1 MKQPIKQM
9 LIAGAIGATIVT
21 TGFILVGIGTAEE
34 QKAAQE
40 TVQEVMQ
47 EYKATPPVVVV
58 KVVETLN
65 YFEAVP
71 LDKGLQDYIIR
82 ECERKDI
89 DPAIVM
95 AMIFRES
102 NYKADTIGDN
112 GNSFGLMQI
121 QPRWH
126 YGRMLELESTD
137 LFNPYHNVAVGIDYL
152 CELLSKY
159 DGDMAKA
166 LVAYNQG
173 SYKGTVTAYAKA
185 VLEAAE
191 ALGGANVYEYSR

>member
-1 MKQPIKQM
+1 MNKKPIAQM
-9 LIAGAIGATIVT
+9 VLATAICAAVIIPGMLLVKAGTE
-21 TGFILVGIGTAEE
+21 AEQA
-34 QKAAQE
+34 QKAQKAQE
-40 TVQEVMQ
+40 HPVSMVEIAPKETPAKEVIS
-47 EYKATPPVVVV
+47 Y
-58 KVVETLN
+58 
-65 YFEAVP
+65 YSSIP
-71 LDKGLQDYIIR
+71 LDKELQHYIIQQSHANGILP
-82 ECERKDI
+82 E
-89 DPAIVM
+89 IVM
-95 AMIFRES
+95 AMIDRES
-102 NYKADTIGDN
+102 GFDIEQVGDN

-137 LFNPYHNVAVGIDYL
+137 LFNPYHNVTVGIDYL

-185 VLEAAE
+185 VMEKAGELNA
-191 ALGGANVYEYSR
+191 YSR